1 MTHETL
7 VVTLG
12 PREQEQLRDR
22 LEGGDFEYHPVDHAR
37 FSARGEGIVATLY
50 ESGKLVVQGRN
61 VETFAARYLAGTERG
76 EPHTMKTPAADSPA
90 LEPTIGSDEAG
101 KGDYFGPL
109 VVAAFKLDPAD
120 EARLV
125 RGGIMDSKRISDERV
140 RRLGP
145 ALQER
150 FDFAVE
156 ILDPPTYNRE
166 HARRKNLNPIL
177 ADLHA
182 RAIRRIASSGD
193 HVVVDRFAREGLL
206 EERLSDLDLRLEQF
220 PRAERIVAVAA
231 ASVIA
236 RFVFLER
243 IRELSEEYA
252 TELHKGA
259 GAPTDAAARRFVD
272 LHGRDAL
279 GEVAK
284 LHFKNTGKLPAPR
297 ER

>member
-1 MTHETL
+1 VTQKTL
-7 VVTLG
+7 VVTLE
-12 PREQEQLRDR
+12 PREQEQLRGR
-22 LEGGDFEYHPVDHAR
+22 LEGGDFAYHPVAHAR
-37 FSARGEGIVATLY
+37 FSARGEGVVATLY
-50 ESGKLVVQGRN
+50 ESGKLVVQGRD
-61 VETFAARYLAGTERG
+61 VETFAARYLSGGGQGA
-76 EPHTMKTPAADSPA
+76 PHTNTPAADSPA
-90 LEPTIGSDEAG
+90 TEPTIGSDEAG

-109 VVAAFKLDPAD
+109 VVAAFKLDPED
-120 EARLV
+120 EEQLAQ
-125 RGGIMDSKRISDERV
+125 GGIMDSKRLSDDRI
-140 RRLGP
+140 RKLAP

-150 FDFAVE
+150 FEFAVE
-156 ILDPPTYNRE
+156 TLDPPSYNQE
-166 HARRKNLNPIL
+166 HARRKNLNPML

-182 RAIRRIASSGD
+182 RAIRRIARPGD
-193 HVVVDRFAREGLL
+193 HVVIDRFAKEELL
-206 EERLSDLDLRLEQF
+206 EERLSGLDIRLEQF

-252 TELHKGA
+252 IDLHKGA

-284 LHFKNTGKLPAPR
+284 LHFKNTGKLPAS
-297 ER
+297 EQQ